1 MAIVT
6 QEEVEHCLGLAGGE
20 DSIRINELINY
31 WSDRIIMACKPAILG
46 ETIFTDE
53 KYDGDGSAT
62 LYLNHFPILSID
74 KLETKLQGEIPAS
87 DYWLYAKKGVI
98 VLKFTNFRDSPQEIT
113 ISYKAGYKSGGYP
126 DDIKLLCL
134 ECIADGYKEVQAEVR
149 ATADTPYPP
158 KAEIR
163 LNESP
168 IIRRYKGYQV

>member
-6 QEEVEHCLGLAGGE
+6 REEVEHSLGLAAGE
-20 DSIRINELINY
+20 DLARINELINY
-31 WSDRIIMACKPAILG
+31 WSDRIIMACRPAILG
-46 ETIFTDE
+46 ETTFTDE

-62 LYLNHFPILSID
+62 LYFDHFPILNVD

-87 DYWLYAKKGVI
+87 DYWLYPKKGII
-98 VLKFTNFRDSPQEIT
+98 VLRLTIFRDSPQEIT
-113 ISYKAGYKSGGYP
+113 VSYKAGYTSGGYP
-126 DDIKLLCL
+126 SDIKLLCL
-134 ECIADGYKEVQAEVR
+134 ECISDSYKEMQAEVR

-158 KAEIR
+158 KAEMR